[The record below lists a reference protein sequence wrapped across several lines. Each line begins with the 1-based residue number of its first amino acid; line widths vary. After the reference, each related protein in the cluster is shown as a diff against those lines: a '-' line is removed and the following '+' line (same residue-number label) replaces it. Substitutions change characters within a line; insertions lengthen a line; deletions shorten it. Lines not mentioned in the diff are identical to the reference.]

1 MSFRRTE
8 SGLTN
13 LYLFFGVDAVVY
25 LEGGSSICRDDVNHG
40 LYTDSTQDIRFWQT
54 IFNIYRPD
62 KNYKFCSVGSKETVK
77 SIAMDIVEG
86 RVSNVIAAMDR
97 DFDHINGRLIVANN
111 IIYTFGYSW
120 ENDAWNKSALREAFC
135 SLSGACSTRIDTEE
149 EIINR
154 CFHEIASKLR
164 GAVRI
169 DAVLSQYDNSFFDR
183 EKFMRYVDIKRNGMP
198 VVNIEQIKNSLAES
212 RNKVE
217 GAIAR
222 KNHFT
227 LSPLIDCFGHLFA
240 EYVYRILAYL
250 LEKIR
255 KNPKLPKDY
264 ASSMVVEKF
273 GQLLNN
279 DLLSDIKQH
288 YDSEFS
294 RVMP

>member
-8 SGLTN
+8 SGLSN
-13 LYLFFGVDAVVY
+13 LYLFFSVDAVVY
-25 LEGGSSICRDDVNHG
+25 LEGGSSICRDDVNQG

-62 KNYKFCSVGSKETVK
+62 KEYKFCSVGSKETVK
-77 SIAMDIVEG
+77 SIATDIMEG
-86 RVSNVIAAMDR
+86 RINNVIAAMDR
-97 DFDHINGRLIVANN
+97 DFDHINGRLMVANN
-111 IIYTFGYSW
+111 VIYTLGYSW
-120 ENDAWNKSALREAFC
+120 ENDAWNKGALREAFC
-135 SLSGACSTRIDTEE
+135 SLSAACSTRIDTEE
-149 EIINR
+149 KIINKY
-154 CFHEIASKLR
+154 FHEISSKLR

-183 EKFMRYVDIKRNGMP
+183 EKVMRYVKIKRNGMP
-198 VVNIEQIKNSLAES
+198 TVNLEQINSSFAES

-217 GAIAR
+217 GAIIR
-222 KNHFT
+222 KSRFT

-240 EYVYRILAYL
+240 EYAYRILTYL
-250 LEKIR
+250 LEKVR

-279 DLLSDIKQH
+279 DLLPDIKQH

-294 RVMP
+294 RVLP